1 MPRWRTVSIRSELVE
16 EIRKILKTGRFRSVS
31 EFVSEAIRLR
41 LEDSRDLLARSFVV
55 DEQGQTSMPLRRLE
69 QLWWVLAKL
78 SENLIR
84 KGVDVKFAPELRN
97 CKTLLNFV
105 HEHTCPTCD
114 KEIVDE
120 KLWDLQDSLE
130 KIKHELISA
139 ALNVSKDYAEDWI
152 DEIDKAE
159 RGELE
164 YRMSYAVSRF
174 VPGLPKDSARGWA
187 RLTLP
192 KPVTEERIQGISEQF
207 GVVTEFE
214 DDFHVIIRGEKASV
228 KKAVQ
233 GLAGIFKEG

>member
-16 EIRKILKTGRFRSVS
+16 EIRKILKTGRYGSVS

-41 LEDSRDLLARSFVV
+41 LEDSKDLLARSFVV
-55 DEQGQTSMPLRRLE
+55 DEQEQTSMPLSRLE

-78 SENLIR
+78 SKSLTR
-84 KGVDVKFAPELRN
+84 KGVDVKFAFELRN
-97 CKTLLNFV
+97 CRTLLNFV

-114 KEIVDE
+114 KEIVDD
-120 KLWDLQDSLE
+120 KLWDLQDSLD
-130 KIKHELISA
+130 KIKRDLTSA
-139 ALNVSKDYAEDWI
+139 ARNVGKDYAENWTN
-152 DEIDKAE
+152 EIDRAE

-164 YRMSYAVSRF
+164 YRMSYGASRF
-174 VPGLPKDSARGWA
+174 VPGLPKDSTRGWA

-192 KPVTEERIQGISEQF
+192 KPINEDRIRTISEQF

-214 DDFHVIIRGEKASV
+214 DNSHVIIRGEKASV

-233 GLAGIFKEG
+233 GFAGMFKEE